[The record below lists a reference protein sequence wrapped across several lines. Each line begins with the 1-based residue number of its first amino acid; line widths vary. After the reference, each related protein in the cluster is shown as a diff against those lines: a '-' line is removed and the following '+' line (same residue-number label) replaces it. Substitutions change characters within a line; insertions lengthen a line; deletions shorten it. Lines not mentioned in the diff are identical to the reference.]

1 MKIKKTLLSAVLIMS
16 CAAVSAQEQV
26 RTEYV
31 FNPHWYVQAQVGGQY
46 TLGEID
52 FGKLLSP
59 NAQIGLGYEFNPVVG
74 ARLAVNAWQSKA
86 GSTIYNKEYKWKYK
100 YVAPAVDVT
109 FNLSNLFC
117 GYNPNRLINVG
128 VFAGIGANIAF
139 KNDEAQTV
147 NNQISTVVGFKNEQ
161 ALHNLWSGTKTRL
174 TGQAGA
180 NVDFRLSEAVSLG
193 LELQANTLNDH
204 YNSKHAGNADWYFN
218 GLVGIKVNLGK
229 THTTKTI
236 TTTPPPPV
244 APVVNTQERIV
255 EKIVEKTVEVV
266 KQEPLRRD
274 IFFTI
279 NCTKITIAEMQKV
292 KEIADYMTK
301 YPNSTVQITGYADK
315 GTGNA
320 KINST
325 LSAKRAKM
333 VVDALTQ
340 KYGISANRI
349 TSSYKGDT
357 EKPFSED
364 ILNRVSIC
372 IAK

>member
-59 NAQIGLGYEFNPVVG
+59 NAQMGLGYEFNPVVG

-86 GSTIYNKEYKWKYK
+86 GSTIYNKDYKWKYK

-147 NNQISTVVGFKNEQ
+147 NSQINTAVSFKNEQ
-161 ALHNLWSGTKTRL
+161 ALHYLWSGTKTRL
-174 TGQAGA
+174 IGQAGA

-204 YNSKHAGNADWYFN
+204 YNSKHAGNGDWYFN

-236 TTTPPPPV
+236 TTTPPPV
-244 APVVNTQERIV
+244 APVVNTQERVV

-279 NCTKITIAEMQKV
+279 NCNKITIAEMQKV
-292 KEIADYMTK
+292 KEIADYMIK

-325 LSAKRAKM
+325 LSAKRAKI
-333 VVDALTQ
+333 VVDTLIQ

-357 EKPFSED
+357 EKPFSEN

>member
-31 FNPHWYVQAQVGGQY
+31 FNPHWYVQAQLGGQY

-59 NAQIGLGYEFNPVVG
+59 NVQIGLGYEFNPVVG
-74 ARLAVNAWQSKA
+74 ARFAVNAWQSKA
-86 GSTIYNKEYKWKYK
+86 GSTIYNKDYKWKYK
-100 YVAPAVDVT
+100 YVAPTVDVT

-117 GYNPNRLINVG
+117 GYNPSRLINVG
-128 VFAGIGANIAF
+128 VFAGIGANIGF
-139 KNDEAQTV
+139 KNDDAQTV
-147 NNQISTVVGFKNEQ
+147 NEQIDAVIGSSDKQ
-161 ALHNLWSGTKTRL
+161 ALRYLWSGTKTRL
-174 TGQAGA
+174 MGQAGA
-180 NVDFRLSEAVSLG
+180 NIDFRISEVVSLG

-204 YNSKHAGNADWYFN
+204 YNSKRAGNADWYFN
-218 GLVGIKVNLGK
+218 GLIGIKVNLGK

-236 TTTPPPPV
+236 TTAPV
-244 APVVNTQERIV
+244 APVTNTPERVV
-255 EKIVEKTVEVV
+255 EKVVEKPVEVV

-279 NCTKITIAEMQKV
+279 NSTSISIVEMQKV
-292 KEIADYMTK
+292 KEIADYMNK
-301 YPNSTVQITGYADK
+301 YPSSNVQITGYADK

-325 LSAKRAKM
+325 ISAKRAKM
-333 VVDALTQ
+333 VVDALTR

-357 EKPFSED
+357 EKPFSEN

>member
-86 GSTIYNKEYKWKYK
+86 GSTINNKEYKWKYK

-117 GYNPNRLINVG
+117 GYNPNRIINVG

-139 KNDEAQTV
+139 KNDEAQTA
-147 NNQISTVVGFKNEQ
+147 NQQIATTVGFTNEQ
-161 ALHNLWSGTKTRL
+161 ALHYLWSGTKTRL

-193 LELQANTLNDH
+193 LELQANTINDH
-204 YNSKHAGNADWYFN
+204 YNSKRADNADWYFN

-236 TTTPPPPV
+236 TPTPPV
-244 APVVNTQERIV
+244 APVVNTQERVV
-255 EKIVEKTVEVV
+255 EKIVEKPVEVV

-279 NCTKITIAEMQKV
+279 NCTLISITEMQKV

-320 KINST
+320 KINSN

-333 VVDALTQ
+333 VVDTLT
-340 KYGISANRI
+340 KNYGISTSRI